1 MIAETVGDDDAMDL
15 FRHTT
20 ELSPHVCIFKSTE
33 YLPLSSSNFYEL
45 YKITSSTKSWCLPL
59 QVEGSMGYAH
69 WVCTLLKDKAK
80 HSTEMYRYAIHQMAA
95 IPAASDALARYL
107 GKNRL

>member
-1 MIAETVGDDDAMDL
+1 MFVYLNLI
-15 FRHTT
+15 
-20 ELSPHVCIFKSTE
+20 E

-45 YKITSSTKSWCLPL
+45 NKITSSTKSWYLPL

>member
-1 MIAETVGDDDAMDL
+1 MFVNLNLI
-15 FRHTT
+15 
-20 ELSPHVCIFKSTE
+20 E
-33 YLPLSSSNFYEL
+33 YLPLSSSNVYEL
-45 YKITSSTKSWCLPL
+45 YKINSSTKSWFFFNL

-107 GKNRL
+107 GKIRL

>member
-1 MIAETVGDDDAMDL
+1 
-15 FRHTT
+15 
-20 ELSPHVCIFKSTE
+20 
-33 YLPLSSSNFYEL
+33 
-45 YKITSSTKSWCLPL
+45 
-59 QVEGSMGYAH
+59 MGYAH

-80 HSTEMYRYAIHQMAA
+80 HSMEMYRYAIHQMAA

>member
-1 MIAETVGDDDAMDL
+1 
-15 FRHTT
+15 
-20 ELSPHVCIFKSTE
+20 
-33 YLPLSSSNFYEL
+33 
-45 YKITSSTKSWCLPL
+45 
-59 QVEGSMGYAH
+59 MGYAH

-107 GKNRL
+107 GKNCL

>member
-1 MIAETVGDDDAMDL
+1 MFVYLNLI
-15 FRHTT
+15 
-20 ELSPHVCIFKSTE
+20 E

-45 YKITSSTKSWCLPL
+45 YKITSSTKGWCLPL

-95 IPAASDALARYL
+95 IPDASDALARYL